1 MEIKMCPFIKEA
13 CRADCALRVDNGCEF
28 SAIACNVGC
37 VEDQLEVFKL
47 TVEDQLQEVTTALRN
62 LA

>member
-1 MEIKMCPFIKEA
+1 MEPKFCPFTKES
-13 CRADCALRVDNGCEF
+13 CREDCALQVDNGCAF

-47 TVEDQLQEVTTALRN
+47 TVEDQLQDITTALRN